1 MSISIYRTGSYRLVT
16 RDLVKSNIRRDG
28 WLRLNREPRPDNYQE
43 IMVAREHINKD
54 YGVTDEFL
62 ITYGEYSAK
71 TDSILPAIDALLS
84 QAIPFSD
91 FQWWKPVWNPAELD
105 VLKLHVGNIV
115 TGIEGRFCGMREL

>member
-1 MSISIYRTGSYRLVT
+1 MLYRTGAYRLVT
-16 RDLVKSNIRRDG
+16 RDLVKSQIRQDG
-28 WLRLNREPRPDNYQE
+28 WKRLNREPRPDNYQE

-62 ITYGEYSAK
+62 ISYGEYDAK
-71 TDSILPAIDALLS
+71 TDSLRPCVDVLLKEP
-84 QAIPFSD
+84 IPFSE

-115 TGIEGRFCGMREL
+115 TGIEGRLCGMREI